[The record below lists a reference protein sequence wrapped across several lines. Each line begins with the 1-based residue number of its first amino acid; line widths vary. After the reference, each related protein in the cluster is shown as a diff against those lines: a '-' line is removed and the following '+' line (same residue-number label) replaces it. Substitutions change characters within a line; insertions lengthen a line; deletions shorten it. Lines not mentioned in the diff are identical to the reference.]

1 MTRILSTAVAF
12 ALAFIIPVHAA
23 ARCVPN
29 EVLLKTLT
37 ETFGEVPV
45 LTAMQGSVPMVIFS
59 NLGTGSFTVVS
70 VGPEA
75 SCVVATGTDME
86 IIMQG
91 DPA

>member
-1 MTRILSTAVAF
+1 MRRFFTTVALS
-12 ALAFIIPVHAA
+12 LAFIIPAQSA

-29 EVLLKTLT
+29 EALLK
-37 ETFGEVPV
+37 TFGEVPV
-45 LTAMQGSVPMVIFS
+45 LTAMQGNVPMVIFS
-59 NLGTGSFTVVS
+59 NLDTGSFTVVS
-70 VGPEA
+70 VGPES

>member
-1 MTRILSTAVAF
+1 MTRFFTTVALF
-12 ALAFIIPVHAA
+12 LAFVIPAQSA

-59 NLGTGSFTVVS
+59 NLDTGSFTVVS
-70 VGPEA
+70 VGPES
-75 SCVVATGTDME
+75 SCVVATGTDLE